1 MANINFHRAI
11 KTQSG
16 IDVFDAVVKSG
27 DFSNRAKFILVSIIN
42 KGYNTYSPMDYINS
56 YHKKISVNR

>member
-1 MANINFHRAI
+1 MAKVHFHKAI
-11 KTQSG
+11 KTQAG
-16 IDVFDAVVKSG
+16 IDIFNSIVRSG
-27 DFSNRAKFILVSIIN
+27 DFSNRTKFMLVSIIN